1 MAEFQNPQNEPGME
15 RRLLLVF
22 ALTFLV
28 IILFEPMLKKYLP
41 QPPEP
46 AKSQPVAQVPPP
58 PAAAP
63 PASKPQPPPQP
74 AAAKQ
79 ALSETETVVENDVY
93 RITFTNRGAQVKSW
107 ILKKYDDESGK
118 PLDLASHV
126 AAQKYGYPL
135 SLWTYDEPLRNKL
148 NSALYVPSQSGRISA
163 PSELSFEYGDQ
174 DVSVRKTFHFGA
186 GYVLK
191 AETTVSYKGQQ
202 TPAFLSW
209 PAGFGDETGRA
220 SYRSSNVEY
229 HNDQSTDRTIGIFP
243 KLTQRLSF
251 KSVSGGA
258 TIQGPF
264 QWAGV
269 TDQYFA
275 AVFLPEDQANA
286 ALVTLRNAIDIPKDP
301 NNPKELE
308 KVDVL
313 GAAVGNMHGPTV
325 ERVFVGPKS
334 LHVLDSIPI
343 AATAGS
349 KDLRDLVNFGF
360 FGVIARPL
368 FIWLQWTH
376 KYVHNWGWAIVIQTL
391 IITLL
396 LVPLRYT
403 QMKSALKMQKVAPQA
418 KVIQEKYKKYSMRD
432 PRKQEM
438 QKEISE
444 LYKREGVNPL
454 GGCLPM
460 LPQIPILYA
469 FYEMLGTAI
478 DLRHAHWL
486 WISDLSSKDPYFVL
500 PILLV
505 VSMIFTQRMSPQPG
519 MDPAQQKMMNW
530 TMPLMM
536 GFIFF
541 NLAAG
546 LNLYYAESNLVSM
559 AQQAVM
565 NRTHLGRELREI
577 AEKRA
582 RKKGK

>member
-1 MAEFQNPQNEPGME
+1 LAEFQNPQNEPGME

-46 AKSQPVAQVPPP
+46 VKSQPAAQVAPP
-58 PAAAP
+58 PATAP
-63 PASKPQPPPQP
+63 PASKPQAP
-74 AAAKQ
+74 AEP
-79 ALSETETVVENDVY
+79 ALTKEASSETETVVENDVY

-107 ILKKYDDESGK
+107 ILKKYDDDSGK
-118 PLDLASHV
+118 PLDLVNPSASE
-126 AAQKYGYPL
+126 KYGYPL
-135 SLWTYDEPLRNKL
+135 SLWTYDESLRNKL
-148 NSALYVPSQSGRISA
+148 NSALYVPSASGQLSA
-163 PSELSFEYGDQ
+163 PSELSFEYGDH
-174 DVSVRKTFHFGA
+174 DIAVRKTFHFGQ

-191 AETTVSYKGQQ
+191 AETTLSYKDSQ

-229 HNDQSTDRTIGIFP
+229 HNDQSSDHTIGIFP
-243 KLTQRLSF
+243 KLTERLSF

-258 TIQGPF
+258 TVQGPF

-301 NNPKELE
+301 NNPKETE

-343 AATAGS
+343 VASAGS

-360 FGVIARPL
+360 FGAIARPL

-376 KYVHNWGWAIVIQTL
+376 KYVHNWGWAIVIQTF

-418 KVIQEKYKKYSMRD
+418 KAIQEKYKKYSMRD